1 MPAAPGPVG
10 LPPAP
15 APSLFAS
22 LRIFWRT
29 LLATFHTRLD
39 LFTTELSEEG
49 FRLLN
54 LVISSAIALLA
65 LHTAFFFLMLLILA
79 AVWDTPARL
88 WVIAGIGL
96 LYLLIGVAALV
107 IARNLIFNR
116 PRFLGQTLDELK
128 RDVEGLHTALKP
140 RGEEEKS

>member
-10 LPPAP
+10 VPPAP
-15 APSLFAS
+15 APSLFTS
-22 LRIFWRT
+22 LRTFGRVV
-29 LLATFHTRLD
+29 LATFHTRLD
-39 LFTTELSEEG
+39 LLTTELGEVG

-65 LHTAFFFLMLLILA
+65 LHTAFFFFMLWVLA
-79 AVWDTPARL
+79 AFWDTQYRL

-96 LYLLIGVAALV
+96 VYLIIGVVSLV